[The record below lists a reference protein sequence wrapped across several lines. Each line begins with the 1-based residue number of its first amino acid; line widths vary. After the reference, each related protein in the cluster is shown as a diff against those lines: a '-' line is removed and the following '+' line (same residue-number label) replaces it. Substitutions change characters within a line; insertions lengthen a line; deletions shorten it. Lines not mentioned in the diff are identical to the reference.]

1 MTKKK
6 SSKTEARAEH
16 AKGKAKEM
24 TGRAV
29 GDERLEAEGRVDQAK
44 GDARMAKEKAKD
56 SFRH

>member
-6 SSKTEARAEH
+6 NSKTEAKIEH
-16 AKGKAKEM
+16 AKGKVKET

-44 GDARMAKEKAKD
+44 SDARMAKEKAKD